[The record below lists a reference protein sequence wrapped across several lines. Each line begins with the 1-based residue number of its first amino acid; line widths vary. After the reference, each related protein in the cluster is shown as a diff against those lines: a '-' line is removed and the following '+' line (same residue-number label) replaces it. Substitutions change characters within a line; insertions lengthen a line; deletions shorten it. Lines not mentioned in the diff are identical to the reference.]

1 MIVKDRELNKLFLD
15 IRELLQ
21 PKEVDKLLSHMMS
34 IYRRVEDLRESRD
47 NWKKKYEE
55 IKS

>member
-47 NWKKKYEE
+47 NWKKKYEK